1 MNKYLVLLLL
11 LLVGLLIVMIGL
23 TLVSHTPE
31 NTSIPLID
39 ADEAWCESMVEKP
52 NLAWTD
58 SETRLFASSCLYE

>member
-11 LLVGLLIVMIGL
+11 LLFGLLIVMVGL
-23 TLVSHTPE
+23 TLISHSPE
-31 NTSIPLID
+31 EASAPTVA

-52 NLAWTD
+52 NNAWTD